1 MKNLKTFSE
10 FVNESKLNE
19 GTMAA
24 KAFKNEDLY
33 DAGNLENAWDQE
45 SDWKSFADVVIKK
58 LGAKSAADVIQ
69 ADENSEEETDLGG
82 KIYGFLQDKF
92 RSTESIKNDLGIEAE
107 YDAKLN
113 VVYTADMG
121 FIAYQFVANSKF

>member
-1 MKNLKTFSE
+1 MKNLKTFTE

-45 SDWKSFADVVIKK
+45 SDWKSFSDVVVNK
-58 LGAKSAADVIQ
+58 LGAKSATDVVQ
-69 ADENSEEETDLGG
+69 ADENSEEETALGG
-82 KIYGFLQDKF
+82 KIYNFL
-92 RSTESIKNDLGIEAE
+92 RKNFNGSEEIENDFVYAH
-107 YDAKLN
+107 YDPKLN
-113 VVYTADMG
+113 VVSTEDMG
-121 FIAYQFVANSKF
+121 FLAYQFVANSKF